1 MLKNK
6 LPQYKW
12 HSLFFAI
19 ALLLATADQWSK
31 GWIQSN
37 LQEGQSLPASG
48 FFRLTYVGNTGA
60 AFSIFY
66 GNNRILIV
74 ASIVGIILLLF
85 YYFYLSH
92 RYSVLDTGLN
102 KIALAVILGGTVG
115 NLMDRV
121 RLGFVRD
128 FVDVGPWPIFN
139 IADSCTVVGVILF
152 AFSLLFL
159 SKRDEPDGV
168 KPGRD

>member
-1 MLKNK
+1 MQKHK
-6 LPQYKW
+6 FPQFKW
-12 HSLFFAI
+12 HSLFFGIALFLAI
-19 ALLLATADQWSK
+19 ADQLSK
-31 GWIQSN
+31 WWIQSN
-37 LQEGQSLPASG
+37 LEPGQSLPAAG

-66 GNNRILIV
+66 GKNSILIV
-74 ASIVGIILLLF
+74 ASSIGILLLLF
-85 YYFYLSH
+85 YYFYLSR

-115 NLMDRV
+115 NLMDRI

-139 IADSCTVVGVILF
+139 VADSCTVVGVIIF

-159 SKRDEPDGV
+159 SSKTVPPE
-168 KPGRD
+168 KS

>member
-1 MLKNK
+1 MQKNK

-19 ALLLATADQWSK
+19 AIVLAIADQLSK
-31 GWIQSN
+31 GWIQAN
-37 LQEGQSLPASG
+37 MVPGQSLPETG
-48 FFRLTYVGNTGA
+48 FFRFTFVGNTGA

-66 GNNRILIV
+66 DKNGILII
-74 ASIVGIILLLF
+74 ASILGILLLLF
-85 YYFYLSH
+85 YYFYLS
-92 RYSVLDTGLN
+92 RRFSVLDTSLN

-115 NLMDRV
+115 NLIDRV
-121 RLGFVRD
+121 SLGYVRD
-128 FVDVGPWPIFN
+128 FIDVGPWPIFN

-159 SKRDEPDGV
+159 SKKTVPPEQS
-168 KPGRD
+168 